1 MSLTPSQRDHAGL
14 YWAQQQEVTILPN
27 SQGRLHDDRVSSS
40 PTSAVQTLFLV
51 LEGLLALPPT
61 AMPLDTQG
69 PLSKAFCLSWGRW
82 RKERKTDT
90 NKR

>member
-1 MSLTPSQRDHAGL
+1 MSLTPSQRDHPGL
-14 YWAQQQEVTILPN
+14 YWAQQQEVTILSN
-27 SQGRLHDDRVSSS
+27 SPGRLHDDMVSSS
-40 PTSAVQTLFLV
+40 PTSAVQTLPFV

-82 RKERKTDT
+82 GKERITDT
-90 NKR
+90 SKR